1 MSEHRHAVVTAVAG
15 QSFEQAI
22 LPHLEAA
29 YRLARWH
36 TRNPHDA
43 DDVVQEAS
51 LRALRYFGTF
61 TGGNARAWF
70 LRIVRNACID
80 WRGRR
85 GRAAIDPFDEQEHSG
100 EWPARNPETSLLAA
114 DVAQSITRAMNQL
127 PDRLR
132 QVLILRELQGLSYRE
147 LADVINVPPGTVMSR
162 LSRARQAFR
171 AALDAQGQTRMPR
184 ASEEEQRE
192 ADAIVA

>member
-1 MSEHRHAVVTAVAG
+1 MSERRHAVVTVAG
-15 QSFEQAI
+15 QNFEQAI

-61 TGGNARAWF
+61 AGGNARAWF

-85 GRAAIDPFDEQEHSG
+85 GRAAIDPFDEQEHSS
-100 EWPARNPETSLLAA
+100 ELPARDPETSLLDA
-114 DVAQSITRAMNQL
+114 DVALSITRAMRQL
-127 PDRLR
+127 PNRLR
-132 QVLILRELQGLSYRE
+132 QVLILRELEGLSYRE
-147 LADVINVPPGTVMSR
+147 LADAINVPPGTVMSL

-171 AALDAQGQTRMPR
+171 AALDVQG
-184 ASEEEQRE
+184 
-192 ADAIVA
+192 